1 MTFVG
6 PPCWRLGC
14 MPWHHCTHLR
24 SCEIQFSCSDGKLF
38 ICVALGCANRSPKD
52 SKRGISFHCLPL
64 KDKGPLSKWLAQ
76 IKRENLPQIKH
87 CHVCSDHFDPTCF
100 KSEYR
105 LDILPDNLSRRHLKG
120 DAIPTVF
127 QHRKKLSLRPFS
139 KCWRNRA
146 LHEEVSHVFAA

>member
-1 MTFVG
+1 MHSGRKIAHDICRSAMLKAGLHAMTSLHSLAFV
-6 PPCWRLGC
+6 RNSIFLLG
-14 MPWHHCTHLR
+14 WKIVH
-24 SCEIQFSCSDGKLF
+24 
-38 ICVALGCANRSPKD
+38 CVALGCANRSPKD

-139 KCWRNRA
+139 KC
-146 LHEEVSHVFAA
+146 